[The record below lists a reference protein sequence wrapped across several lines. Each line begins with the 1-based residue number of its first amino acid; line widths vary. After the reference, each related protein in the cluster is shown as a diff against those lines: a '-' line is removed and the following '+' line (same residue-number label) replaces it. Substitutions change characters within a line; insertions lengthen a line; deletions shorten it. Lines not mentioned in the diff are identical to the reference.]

1 MVTIS
6 VFTLNCWGIG
16 MGVSRDRVVRFTAI
30 AQHLAT
36 SDYDIVCL
44 QEVWCP
50 EDYETIRKITRY
62 YDDINITVSSLYS
75 GKFCPTVTSLIT
87 GSSGPGPA
95 SLPGLQY

>member
-1 MVTIS
+1 MVTIK

-30 AQHLAT
+30 AHHLAA

-50 EDYETIRKITRY
+50 EDYDTVCRITRFIY
-62 YDDINITVSSLYS
+62 RRDSFKQSPRTFFVH
-75 GKFCPTVTSLIT
+75 
-87 GSSGPGPA
+87 
-95 SLPGLQY
+95 

>member
-1 MVTIS
+1 MISRPVIFLLLVILLDPSDPTRLKFIYRSTLLQMVTIS

-62 YDDINITVSSLYS
+62 
-75 GKFCPTVTSLIT
+75 
-87 GSSGPGPA
+87 
-95 SLPGLQY
+95 

>member
-1 MVTIS
+1 MIFPLLVILLDPSDPTRLKFIYRSTLLQMVTIS

-30 AQHLAT
+30 AQHLAS

-62 YDDINITVSSLYS
+62 
-75 GKFCPTVTSLIT
+75 
-87 GSSGPGPA
+87 
-95 SLPGLQY
+95 

>member
-1 MVTIS
+1 MIFLLLVILLDPSDPTRLKFIYRSTLLQMVTIS

-16 MGVSRDRVVRFTAI
+16 MGVSRDRVVRFSAI
-30 AQHLAT
+30 AQHLAS

-62 YDDINITVSSLYS
+62 
-75 GKFCPTVTSLIT
+75 
-87 GSSGPGPA
+87 
-95 SLPGLQY
+95 

>member
-1 MVTIS
+1 MNFLLLVILLDPSDPTRLKFIYRSTLLQMVTIS

-30 AQHLAT
+30 AQHLAS

-62 YDDINITVSSLYS
+62 
-75 GKFCPTVTSLIT
+75 
-87 GSSGPGPA
+87 
-95 SLPGLQY
+95 

>member
-1 MVTIS
+1 MNFLLLVILLDPSDPTRLKFIYRSTLLQMVTIS

-16 MGVSRDRVVRFTAI
+16 MGVSRDRVVRFSAI
-30 AQHLAT
+30 AQHLAS

-62 YDDINITVSSLYS
+62 
-75 GKFCPTVTSLIT
+75 
-87 GSSGPGPA
+87 
-95 SLPGLQY
+95 

>member
-16 MGVSRDRVVRFTAI
+16 MGVSRDRKVRFTAI
-30 AQHLAT
+30 AHHLAS

-50 EDYETIRKITRY
+50 EDYDTICQITR
-62 YDDINITVSSLYS
+62 
-75 GKFCPTVTSLIT
+75 
-87 GSSGPGPA
+87 
-95 SLPGLQY
+95 